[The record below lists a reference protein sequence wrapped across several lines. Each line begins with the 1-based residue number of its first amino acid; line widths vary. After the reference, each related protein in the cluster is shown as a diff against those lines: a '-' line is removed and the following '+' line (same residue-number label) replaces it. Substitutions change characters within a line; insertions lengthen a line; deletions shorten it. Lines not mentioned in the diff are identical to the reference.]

1 MSLGLNPCFDYFQ
14 YTYLLF
20 VCVCLCACA
29 CVHAFCSLLLGNPN
43 FKDPYLLDPDLLR
56 DILWLTVDRC
66 DMEFLKYLVS
76 NHSVD
81 VNGEYL

>member
-1 MSLGLNPCFDYFQ
+1 M
-14 YTYLLF
+14 
-20 VCVCLCACA
+20 
-29 CVHAFCSLLLGNPN
+29 HAFCSLLLGNPN
-43 FKDPYLLDPDLLR
+43 FKDSYFLDPDLLR
-56 DILWLTVDRC
+56 GILWPTLVRC